1 MDTKIF
7 LPTSESELTAFYEL
21 GIEIRNRHAY
31 HDPTW
36 NDDHGLDQLL
46 HDETVELK
54 LIMVRKDASCG
65 RLAWMKYEGQTQGI
79 IGWYECDQAE
89 AVSDELLTT
98 ATEDLKKNGCTSV
111 IGPLNGSTWNSYRFN
126 TTSEK
131 PLMLGEPY
139 QPLYYV
145 EFWKR
150 FGFLET
156 ATYESTI
163 APKNMFEPM
172 TMAEGQEL
180 ANQYHLKVTNYP
192 TEPSQEFKEKM
203 YHFYLTCFK
212 SNPLFKP
219 IELTSYLK
227 LFEKFNLILNAKH
240 SLLVTDYEDNPIAV
254 TLSYNDIYHELYK
267 QGKTKDITHAFPRLF
282 IKTIATHPLY
292 QGKQIGTL
300 MINLIHNLAN
310 ETGYNEIYH
319 LLMYRSN
326 LSAVK
331 GKEKFVTKAVREYGL
346 FTLEL

>member
-1 MDTKIF
+1 MQTSIL
-7 LPTSESELTAFYEL
+7 LPTNEDELVSFYQL
-21 GIEIRNRHAY
+21 GIDIRNRHHY
-31 HDPTW
+31 HDATW
-36 NDDHGLDQLL
+36 SDDHGLKQLL
-46 HDETVELK
+46 HDKTVVLK
-54 LIMVRKDASCG
+54 LITAEKDGSYG
-65 RLAWMKYEGQTQGI
+65 RLAIMHYEKETQGI
-79 IGWYECDQAE
+79 IGWYECDENE
-89 AVSDELLTT
+89 AVSDELLNT
-98 ATEDLKKNGCTSV
+98 ASTELKKLGCTSI

-139 QPLYYV
+139 QPMYYV

-150 FGFLET
+150 YGFLET
-156 ATYESTI
+156 ATYETTI

-219 IELTSYLK
+219 IELKAYLK

-254 TLSYNDIYHELYK
+254 TLSYNDVYHELYK

-319 LLMYRSN
+319 MLMYRSN
-326 LSAVK
+326 LSAMK